1 MLDFGLSWRLNE
13 LQADIFK
20 YFPKTGL
27 LSGSA
32 TACGGCW
39 QYWRYYLSSFSKVPI
54 VELGQKSAL
63 QISDILLKS
72 CAGFL
77 NYNIDYLAKLGIFAA
92 YCAHGLLSISY
103 RCSTLSVDGIE
114 ARIHYWIPDSQGII
128 LNPVEELRA
137 IADNA
142 HTWYQT
148 YGLSVQANTFARC
161 IAEGISKGGGAG
173 NSE

>member
-1 MLDFGLSWRLNE
+1 M
-13 LQADIFK
+13 
-20 YFPKTGL
+20 
-27 LSGSA
+27 
-32 TACGGCW
+32 
-39 QYWRYYLSSFSKVPI
+39 PI

-148 YGLSVQANTFARC
+148 HGLY
-161 IAEGISKGGGAG
+161 
-173 NSE
+173 